1 MGDLQCR
8 GKRASFPQ
16 RPEWKAQGPSGTQT
30 LANSA
35 PNEEPSATGLHSEEN
50 RASCLMTS
58 ITRAATAVAAILVRE
73 GIDYAQSKAVFKAA
87 RQRAGLQAPAE
98 RRGGVD
104 RLTIEEELRFL
115 DQAYAQSGRT
125 GLMLQTLLETGARA
139 SELVQLRIEDVS
151 LAERVVTIRRGK
163 GGKRREVPVRRDLVH
178 LLRLHIGTRRAGPLF
193 VSRQQGT
200 GPAPHVLTRQRVG
213 QIVRAVAIGAGISKR
228 VYPHLLRHT
237 VATRLLALGMDIT
250 DLQRFLGHESIAT
263 TRLYAETTA
272 ATLQRRFDQLTDPAA
287 HALIS
292 GIWRQRGDEAALLA
306 ADLLAQRRAERVS
319 VTTAG
324 A

>member
-1 MGDLQCR
+1 MG
-8 GKRASFPQ
+8 S
-16 RPEWKAQGPSGTQT
+16 
-30 LANSA
+30 LARTA
-35 PNEEPSATGLHSEEN
+35 AAIAT
-50 RASCLMTS
+50 
-58 ITRAATAVAAILVRE
+58 ILVRE
-73 GIDYAQSKAVFKAA
+73 GVDYAQSKAVFKAA
-87 RQRAGLQAPAE
+87 RQRAGLRAPVE

-104 RLTIEEELRFL
+104 RLTVEEELRFL
-115 DQAYAQSGRT
+115 DQAYAQDGRT

-139 SELVQLRIEDVS
+139 SELVQFRIEDVS
-151 LAERVVTIRRGK
+151 LAERVVVIRHGK
-163 GGKRREVPVRRDLVH
+163 GDKRREVPIRRDLAQ

-193 VSRQQGT
+193 ASRQQGT
-200 GPAPHVLTRQRVG
+200 GPTPHVLTRQRVG
-213 QIVRAVAIGAGISKR
+213 QIVREVANAAGITKR

-292 GIWRQRGDEAALLA
+292 GIRQRQGDEAALLA
-306 ADLLAQRRAERVS
+306 ANLLALRRAELLKVPP
-319 VTTAG
+319 A
-324 A
+324 